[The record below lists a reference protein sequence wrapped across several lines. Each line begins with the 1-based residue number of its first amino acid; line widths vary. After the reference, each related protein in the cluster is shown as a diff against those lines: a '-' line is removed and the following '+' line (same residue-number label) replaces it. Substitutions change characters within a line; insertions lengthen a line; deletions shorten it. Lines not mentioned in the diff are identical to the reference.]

1 MAFVESSPK
10 VSSKDMKMEDL
21 NEFSNIFSSLFN
33 NSDIHDR
40 VLCFE
45 VIRDVDGE
53 SEKKVDEIMKVEM
66 PLPYSYTF
74 PPMPPPG
81 PFQFKMDKDERDG
94 KKHCLVRFLCCT
106 LEDLRI
112 LNRKV
117 NVSCAG
123 NV

>member
-21 NEFSNIFSSLFN
+21 NEFSNIFASLFN

-45 VIRDVDGE
+45 VIRDEE
-53 SEKKVDEIMKVEM
+53 SEKKVDETIEM
-66 PLPYSYTF
+66 PLPYSNTF

-81 PFQFKMDKDERDG
+81 PFQFKMDKKNERDG
-94 KKHCLVRFLCCT
+94 KKRCLVRFLCCT
-106 LEDLRI
+106 LEDLRK

-123 NV
+123 NM